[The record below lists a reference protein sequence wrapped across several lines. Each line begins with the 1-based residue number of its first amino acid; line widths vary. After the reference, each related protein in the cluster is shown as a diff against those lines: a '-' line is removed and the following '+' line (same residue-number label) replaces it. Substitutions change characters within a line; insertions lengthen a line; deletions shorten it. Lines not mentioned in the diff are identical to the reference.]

1 MLIAN
6 SKRAVLFGGAGFIG
20 SHLVNALVHDGW
32 KITVVT
38 RRPHRHRDLLVI
50 PSLRMVETGDLSS
63 EYIASLIEEADT
75 VVNLIGILNQSRAD
89 TFAEIHTSL
98 PERIANACLQKNARK
113 LIHISALGASVDAPS
128 EYLKSRGRAEQA
140 LQAIMEQGLDCTII
154 RPSIVFGPE
163 DSFSRMFQQFLALA
177 PVFFALVSPNARV
190 QPVYVVDLV
199 ECIVHAINA
208 KTPNPGCFDVAG
220 PKTYELREFIELI
233 DRLSGMRHRII
244 GLNPFLS
251 RLLATFTQ
259 FAPGKPLTP
268 DNLLSLQ
275 APGEVRENTPEPYG
289 VQQTRFESVAESW
302 LGSDRTQFDK
312 FRTQAGR

>member
-1 MLIAN
+1 MLVAD

-20 SHLVNALVHDGW
+20 SHLINALVRDDW

-38 RRPHRHRDLLVI
+38 RRPHRHRELLVV

-63 EYIASLIEEADT
+63 EYIAGQIGEADT

-89 TFAEIHTSL
+89 SFAEIHTEL
-98 PERIANACLQKNARK
+98 PKRIASACLQKKARK
-113 LIHISALGASVDAPS
+113 MIHISALGAGIDAPS

-140 LQAIMEQGLDCTII
+140 LDAMMEQGLDCTII
-154 RPSIVFGPE
+154 RPSIVFGPD
-163 DSFSRMFQQFLALA
+163 DSFSRMFQKLLSLA
-177 PVFFALVSPNARV
+177 PVIFTLASPNARL
-190 QPVYVVDLV
+190 QPVYVLDLI
-199 ECIVHAINA
+199 ECIVHSINIRN
-208 KTPNPGCFDVAG
+208 PNPGSFDVAG
-220 PKTYELREFIELI
+220 PEVYEFRELVILI

-251 RLLATFTQ
+251 RLLAAVLQ

-268 DNLLSLQ
+268 DNLLSLK
-275 APGEVRENTPEPYG
+275 ASSEVRENTPEPYG
-289 VQQTRFESVAESW
+289 LQQTRFESVAESW
-302 LGSDRTQFDK
+302 LGSGRTQYDK